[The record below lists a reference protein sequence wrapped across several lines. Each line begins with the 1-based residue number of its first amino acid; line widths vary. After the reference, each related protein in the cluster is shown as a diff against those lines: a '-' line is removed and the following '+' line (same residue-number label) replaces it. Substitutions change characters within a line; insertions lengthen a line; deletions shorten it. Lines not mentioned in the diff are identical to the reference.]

1 MAGGGEA
8 LGGGPKQKR
17 GKSGKRKAK
26 GRVGFRLDMTPLVD
40 ITFLL
45 LTFFMLTT
53 SMITPQ
59 TMEMNVPPELEKE
72 IEVRESELVIIR
84 VRADGKMFVNMGNE
98 DPEAPVN
105 LKQLHKF
112 VVDAN
117 VDLENR
123 AIVTLKA
130 SGEAPYG
137 TVVEI
142 LDTDA
147 TLGEIEAAVALLQN
161 ADEGLIGVKQRHGDR
176 INRILAGD
184 CLRN

>member
-17 GKSGKRKAK
+17 GNSGKRKAK

-72 IEVRESELVIIR
+72 VEVRESELVIIR
-84 VRADGKMFVNMGNE
+84 VRADGKMFINMGNE
-98 DPEAPVN
+98 DPEAPVTM
-105 LKQLHKF
+105 KELHKF
-112 VVDAN
+112 VVDKN

-137 TVVEI
+137 QVVQI
-142 LDTDA
+142 LDELNA
-147 TLGEIEAAVALLQN
+147 CEPEIIQGLQRSGINERKRKFTVAPYN
-161 ADEGLIGVKQRHGDR
+161 DEDQEKVGGL
-176 INRILAGD
+176 
-184 CLRN
+184 